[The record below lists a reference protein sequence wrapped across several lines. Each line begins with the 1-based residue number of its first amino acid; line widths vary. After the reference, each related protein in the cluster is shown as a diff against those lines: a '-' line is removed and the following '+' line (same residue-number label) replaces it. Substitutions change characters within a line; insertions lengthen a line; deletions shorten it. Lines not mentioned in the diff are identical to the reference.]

1 VPRATNAIALTPSL
15 RWMKQPRWPATS
27 PMTAVKRPMEIIEV
41 TKVGYPLRK
50 AGRQE
55 HALEEGGVTSTSV
68 MRLLVEEVKRKN
80 RTHKHFT
87 R

>member
-1 VPRATNAIALTPSL
+1 MPRATNAIALTPSL
-15 RWMKQPRWPATS
+15 RWMKHPRWPATS
-27 PMTAVKRPMEIIEV
+27 PMTAVKIPMKIIEV

-68 MRLLVEEVKRKN
+68 MRLLVEEGQREKQD
-80 RTHKHFT
+80 HKHFT
-87 R
+87 L